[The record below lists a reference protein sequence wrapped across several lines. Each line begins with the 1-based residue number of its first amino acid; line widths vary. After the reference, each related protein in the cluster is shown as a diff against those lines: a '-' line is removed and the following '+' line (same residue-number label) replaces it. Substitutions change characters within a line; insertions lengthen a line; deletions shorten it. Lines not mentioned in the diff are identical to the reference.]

1 MIENKVR
8 RGCALLLTLLAG
20 CARPGSLPVEAVDN
34 LSPLVSAVAT
44 DRARLDSVILEIQR
58 ISGDTTRSAIGRSRQ
73 LRSMAAKLDS
83 SYRANLV
90 ELLAAIA
97 ASTGGVAPSKAHFP
111 LDKSSDSFVRAFA
124 DGQNWMLQSPL
135 IYQIG
140 KNPAH
145 VVIVPR
151 GFVTDFASIPQPF
164 KALRDLMPSTEHYG
178 IPALVHDYLYWR
190 QDCTREEADNI
201 MEIALKESGIS
212 LIERK
217 VVHEGLRQF
226 AQSAWDANRRAR
238 ESGLIRTVG
247 APYDQIPLTG
257 TWTEYRAWLQS
268 IRANGGVEYP
278 VPRSVC
284 SGANTGESNADRT
297 R

>member
-1 MIENKVR
+1 M
-8 RGCALLLTLLAG
+8 
-20 CARPGSLPVEAVDN
+20 
-34 LSPLVSAVAT
+34 
-44 DRARLDSVILEIQR
+44 DS
-58 ISGDTTRSAIGRSRQ
+58 G
-73 LRSMAAKLDS
+73 
-83 SYRANLV
+83 YRANLV
-90 ELLAAIA
+90 ELLSTIA
-97 ASTGGVAPSKAHFP
+97 ASTGGVQTAYARFPVDKASFP
-111 LDKSSDSFVRAFA
+111 FVRAFA
-124 DGQNWMLQSPL
+124 DGENWMLQSPL
-135 IYQIG
+135 IYEIG
-140 KNPAH
+140 NNPAH
-145 VVIVPR
+145 IVIVPR

-201 MEIALKESGIS
+201 MEIALKEAGVS

-257 TWTEYRAWLQS
+257 TWSEYRAWLQTVH
-268 IRANGGVEYP
+268 ANGGVEYP
-278 VPRSVC
+278 VPLSVC
-284 SGANTGESNADRT
+284 SSAGTNEAHADRT